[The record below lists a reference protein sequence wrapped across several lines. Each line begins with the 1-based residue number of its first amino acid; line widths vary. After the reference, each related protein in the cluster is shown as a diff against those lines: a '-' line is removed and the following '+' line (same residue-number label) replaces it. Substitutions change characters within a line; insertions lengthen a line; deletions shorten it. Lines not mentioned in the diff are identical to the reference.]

1 MWAPSSPARF
11 SKRSSKTLRLTAN
24 SHSLPDGRST
34 ITLRPPTAINSTKS
48 SFAWGRARTCC
59 ARSSRSSTG
68 QHAGFRQSP
77 QTFSRGNFSRSR
89 TIVCNPARA
98 QNAAQLDPAGPPP
111 TIATSNVSISFSL
124 EEMQPAQS
132 HFGARKSCLSC
143 WVYVAGADGAQF
155 RNDCESK
162 LMGWSLPILRVA
174 GIQLRIHVTFLLL
187 IAWLAFGYYAE
198 GGSAAAAARVLFIL
212 LLFAC
217 VVLHEFGHALAAK
230 AFGINTPDI
239 TLLPI
244 GGVARLERM
253 PEKPV
258 QELVIALAGPMVNV
272 VIALG
277 LFVAG
282 GSQAF
287 LNPSN
292 VEGGGLIAQL
302 LTINILLLLFNF
314 LPAFPMDGGRV
325 LRALLA
331 TRLSYAR
338 ATQVA
343 ASIGQGFA
351 FVFGFIGLIWNPFLI
366 FIALFVYIG
375 ASQEAALAQ
384 MKDVSRRFPVS
395 SAMVRE
401 FHTLPENATLQEAV
415 DALLATSQHD
425 FPVVDEAGNVAGVLT
440 RHDLIAA
447 LRKDDPQLRVS
458 DVMRRDIP
466 TVTTG
471 TRFEEAFRIMQ
482 ECNCPAVPVLDSMK
496 RLVGLLTPENVTE
509 LMMVHSALP
518 QRRPA

>member
-1 MWAPSSPARF
+1 MSKSAPGAAPGAAATFRIAAFPAGLGRT
-11 SKRSSKTLRLTAN
+11 RPVPENACLTGLFG
-24 SHSLPDGRST
+24 H
-34 ITLRPPTAINSTKS
+34 
-48 SFAWGRARTCC
+48 
-59 ARSSRSSTG
+59 
-68 QHAGFRQSP
+68 
-77 QTFSRGNFSRSR
+77 
-89 TIVCNPARA
+89 RA
-98 QNAAQLDPAGPPP
+98 QSVKWSFR
-111 TIATSNVSISFSL
+111 IAT
-124 EEMQPAQS
+124 
-132 HFGARKSCLSC
+132 
-143 WVYVAGADGAQF
+143 
-155 RNDCESK
+155 
-162 LMGWSLPILRVA
+162 VA
-174 GIQLRIHVTFLLL
+174 GIQVRIHFTFLLL
-187 IAWLAFGYYAE
+187 LGFYAWIYYTE
-198 GGSAAAAARVLFIL
+198 GGPKAAVDGVAFTLLIFLCVL
-212 LLFAC
+212 
-217 VVLHEFGHALAAK
+217 LHELGHAFAAK
-230 AFGINTPDI
+230 AYGIRTPDI

-282 GSQAF
+282 GSQAL
-287 LNPSN
+287 LNPSTI
-292 VEGGGLIAQL
+292 EGGGLIAQL
-302 LTINILLLLFNF
+302 LTINILLLLFNL

-343 ASIGQGFA
+343 ATVGQGFA

-375 ASQEAALAQ
+375 ATQEAALAQ

-401 FHTLPENATLQEAV
+401 FRTLTENASLQEAV

-425 FPVVDEAGNVAGVLT
+425 FPVVDETGSVAGLLT

-447 LRKDDPQLRVS
+447 LRKDDPHLRVS

-496 RLVGLLTPENVTE
+496 RLVGLLTPENVSE
-509 LMMVHSALP
+509 LMMVQSALP
-518 QRRPA
+518 RRRVS

>member
-1 MWAPSSPARF
+1 
-11 SKRSSKTLRLTAN
+11 
-24 SHSLPDGRST
+24 
-34 ITLRPPTAINSTKS
+34 
-48 SFAWGRARTCC
+48 
-59 ARSSRSSTG
+59 
-68 QHAGFRQSP
+68 
-77 QTFSRGNFSRSR
+77 
-89 TIVCNPARA
+89 
-98 QNAAQLDPAGPPP
+98 
-111 TIATSNVSISFSL
+111 
-124 EEMQPAQS
+124 
-132 HFGARKSCLSC
+132 
-143 WVYVAGADGAQF
+143 
-155 RNDCESK
+155 
-162 LMGWSLPILRVA
+162 MGWSLPIFRIA

-187 IAWLAFGYYAE
+187 IGWLAFSYY
-198 GGSAAAAARVLFIL
+198 SAVDSAVAAARILFVL

-282 GSQAF
+282 GSQAL
-287 LNPSN
+287 LNPST
-292 VEGGGLIAQL
+292 VEGGGLVAQL
-302 LTINILLLLFNF
+302 LTINILLVLFNL

-331 TRLSYAR
+331 TRMSYAR

-343 ASIGQGFA
+343 ATVGQGFA
-351 FVFGFIGLIWNPFLI
+351 FVFGFLGLLNPNWFMLI

-401 FHTLPENATLQEAV
+401 FRTLSEGASLEEAV

-425 FPVVDEAGNVAGVLT
+425 FPVVDETGNVVGLLT
-440 RHDLIAA
+440 RQNLISA
-447 LRKDDPQLRVS
+447 LRKNYPTLRVA

-471 TRFEEAFRIMQ
+471 
-482 ECNCPAVPVLDSMK
+482 
-496 RLVGLLTPENVTE
+496 
-509 LMMVHSALP
+509 
-518 QRRPA
+518 

>member
-1 MWAPSSPARF
+1 M
-11 SKRSSKTLRLTAN
+11 KDTQ
-24 SHSLPDGRST
+24 T
-34 ITLRPPTAINSTKS
+34 ITPLRQYSITQLPNRRWRAIQY
-48 SFAWGRARTCC
+48 R
-59 ARSSRSSTG
+59 
-68 QHAGFRQSP
+68 
-77 QTFSRGNFSRSR
+77 
-89 TIVCNPARA
+89 
-98 QNAAQLDPAGPPP
+98 
-111 TIATSNVSISFSL
+111 
-124 EEMQPAQS
+124 
-132 HFGARKSCLSC
+132 
-143 WVYVAGADGAQF
+143 
-155 RNDCESK
+155 SK
-162 LMGWSLPILRVA
+162 LVQMSWSLPIFRVA
-174 GIQLRIHVTFLLL
+174 GIQLRIHITFLLL
-187 IAWLAFGYYAE
+187 IAWLAFGYYAQ
-198 GGSAAAAARVLFIL
+198 GGSAVAASRVIFVL
-212 LLFAC
+212 LLFLC
-217 VVLHEFGHALAAK
+217 VVLHEFGHAFAAK

-253 PEKPV
+253 PEEPV
-258 QELVIALAGPMVNV
+258 QELIIAVAGPLVNV

-282 GSQAF
+282 GFQAL

-292 VEGGGLIAQL
+292 IEGGGLVAQL
-302 LTINILLLLFNF
+302 LTINIMLVLFNL

-343 ASIGQGFA
+343 ANVGQGFA
-351 FVFGFIGLIWNPFLI
+351 FVFGFIGLLWNPFLL

-401 FHTLPENATLQEAV
+401 FRTLSADDSLQEAV

-425 FPVVDEAGNVAGVLT
+425 FPVVDDSGNVAGLLT
-440 RHDLIAA
+440 RQDLIGA
-447 LRKDDPQLRVS
+447 LRKNDPALRVG

-471 TRFEEAFRIMQ
+471 TRFEDAFRIMQ
-482 ECNCPAVPVLDSMK
+482 ECNCPAVPVLDRMK

-509 LMMVHSALP
+509 LMMVQSAMP
-518 QRRPA
+518 QRRGL

>member
-1 MWAPSSPARF
+1 
-11 SKRSSKTLRLTAN
+11 
-24 SHSLPDGRST
+24 
-34 ITLRPPTAINSTKS
+34 
-48 SFAWGRARTCC
+48 
-59 ARSSRSSTG
+59 
-68 QHAGFRQSP
+68 
-77 QTFSRGNFSRSR
+77 
-89 TIVCNPARA
+89 
-98 QNAAQLDPAGPPP
+98 
-111 TIATSNVSISFSL
+111 
-124 EEMQPAQS
+124 
-132 HFGARKSCLSC
+132 
-143 WVYVAGADGAQF
+143 
-155 RNDCESK
+155 
-162 LMGWSLPILRVA
+162 MGWSLPIVRIA
-174 GIQLRIHVTFLLL
+174 GIQLRIHITFLLL
-187 IAWLAFGYYAE
+187 IVWLAFGYYAQ
-198 GGSAAAAARVLFIL
+198 GGSAVAASRVIFIL
-212 LLFAC
+212 LLFLC
-217 VVLHEFGHALAAK
+217 VVLHEFGHAFAAK

-253 PEKPV
+253 PEEPV
-258 QELVIALAGPMVNV
+258 QELIIAVAGPLVNV

-282 GSQAF
+282 GSQGL
-287 LNPSN
+287 LNPST

-302 LTINILLLLFNF
+302 LTINVILVLFNL

-331 TRLSYAR
+331 TRFSYAR
-338 ATQVA
+338 ATQIA
-343 ASIGQGFA
+343 ATVGQGFA
-351 FVFGFIGLIWNPFLI
+351 FVFGFMGLFGPNPFLL

-401 FHTLPENATLQEAV
+401 FRTLSENDSLQEAV

-425 FPVVDEAGNVAGVLT
+425 FPVVNETSNVTGVLT

-447 LRKDDPQLRVS
+447 LRKNDPALTVG

-471 TRFEEAFRIMQ
+471 TRFEDAFRIMQ

-509 LMMVHSALP
+509 LMMIQSAMP
-518 QRRPA
+518 RRRVL

>member
-1 MWAPSSPARF
+1 
-11 SKRSSKTLRLTAN
+11 
-24 SHSLPDGRST
+24 
-34 ITLRPPTAINSTKS
+34 
-48 SFAWGRARTCC
+48 
-59 ARSSRSSTG
+59 
-68 QHAGFRQSP
+68 
-77 QTFSRGNFSRSR
+77 
-89 TIVCNPARA
+89 
-98 QNAAQLDPAGPPP
+98 
-111 TIATSNVSISFSL
+111 
-124 EEMQPAQS
+124 
-132 HFGARKSCLSC
+132 
-143 WVYVAGADGAQF
+143 
-155 RNDCESK
+155 
-162 LMGWSLPILRVA
+162 MGWSIPIFRVA
-174 GIQLRIHVTFLLL
+174 GIQLRIHITFLLL
-187 IAWLAFGYYAE
+187 IAWLAFGYYAQ
-198 GGSAAAAARVLFIL
+198 GGSAVAASRVIFVL
-212 LLFAC
+212 LLFLC
-217 VVLHEFGHALAAK
+217 VVLHEFGHAFAAK

-253 PEKPV
+253 PEEPV
-258 QELVIALAGPMVNV
+258 QELIIAVAGPLVNV

-282 GSQAF
+282 GSQAL
-287 LNPSN
+287 LNPST

-302 LTINILLLLFNF
+302 LTINVVLVLFNL
-314 LPAFPMDGGRV
+314 LPG
-325 LRALLA
+325 
-331 TRLSYAR
+331 

-343 ASIGQGFA
+343 ATVGQGFA
-351 FVFGFIGLIWNPFLI
+351 FVFGFIGLLWNPFLI

-401 FHTLPENATLQEAV
+401 FRTLSEDASLQEAV

-425 FPVVDEAGNVAGVLT
+425 FPVVNETGNVTGVLT

-447 LRKDDPQLRVS
+447 LRKNDPTLAVG

-471 TRFEEAFRIMQ
+471 TRFEDAFRIMQ

-509 LMMVHSALP
+509 LMMIQSAMP
-518 QRRPA
+518 RRRAS

>member
-1 MWAPSSPARF
+1 
-11 SKRSSKTLRLTAN
+11 
-24 SHSLPDGRST
+24 
-34 ITLRPPTAINSTKS
+34 
-48 SFAWGRARTCC
+48 
-59 ARSSRSSTG
+59 
-68 QHAGFRQSP
+68 
-77 QTFSRGNFSRSR
+77 
-89 TIVCNPARA
+89 
-98 QNAAQLDPAGPPP
+98 
-111 TIATSNVSISFSL
+111 
-124 EEMQPAQS
+124 
-132 HFGARKSCLSC
+132 
-143 WVYVAGADGAQF
+143 
-155 RNDCESK
+155 
-162 LMGWSLPILRVA
+162 MGWSIPIFRVA

-187 IAWLAFGYYAE
+187 IAWLAFGYYAQ
-198 GGSAAAAARVLFIL
+198 GGSVAAASRVIFIL
-212 LLFAC
+212 LLFLC
-217 VVLHEFGHALAAK
+217 VVLHEFGHAFAAK

-253 PEKPV
+253 PEEPL
-258 QELVIALAGPMVNV
+258 QELVIAVAGPMVNV

-287 LNPSN
+287 FNPSTI
-292 VEGGGLIAQL
+292 EGGSLVAQL
-302 LTINILLLLFNF
+302 MTINILLLLFNL

-331 TRLSYAR
+331 TRMTYAR

-343 ASIGQGFA
+343 ALIGQGFA
-351 FVFGFIGLIWNPFLI
+351 FAFGFIGLLFNPFLI

-375 ASQEAALAQ
+375 ASQKAALAQ

-401 FHTLPENATLQEAV
+401 FRTLAASATLDEAV

-425 FPVVDEAGNVAGVLT
+425 FPVVDDTGNVAGLLT
-440 RHDLIAA
+440 RHDLIPA
-447 LRKDDPQLRVS
+447 LRKSDPILRVG

-471 TRFEEAFRIMQ
+471 TRFEDAFRIMQ
-482 ECNCPAVPVLDSMK
+482 ECNCPAVPVLDRMK

-509 LMMVHSALP
+509 LMMVHSAMP
-518 QRRPA
+518 RRRAT

>member
-1 MWAPSSPARF
+1 
-11 SKRSSKTLRLTAN
+11 
-24 SHSLPDGRST
+24 
-34 ITLRPPTAINSTKS
+34 
-48 SFAWGRARTCC
+48 
-59 ARSSRSSTG
+59 
-68 QHAGFRQSP
+68 
-77 QTFSRGNFSRSR
+77 
-89 TIVCNPARA
+89 
-98 QNAAQLDPAGPPP
+98 
-111 TIATSNVSISFSL
+111 
-124 EEMQPAQS
+124 
-132 HFGARKSCLSC
+132 
-143 WVYVAGADGAQF
+143 
-155 RNDCESK
+155 
-162 LMGWSLPILRVA
+162 MGWSLPIFRVA
-174 GIQLRIHVTFLLL
+174 GIQLRIHITYLLL
-187 IAWLAFGYYAE
+187 IGWVAFGYYAV
-198 GGSAAAAARVLFIL
+198 GCSAVAASRVIFIL
-212 LLFAC
+212 LLFVC
-217 VVLHEFGHALAAK
+217 VVLHEFGHAFAAK

-253 PEKPV
+253 PEEPV
-258 QELVIALAGPMVNV
+258 QELIIAVAGPMVNV

-287 LNPSN
+287 VDSST
-292 VEGGGLIAQL
+292 VEGGGFIAQL
-302 LTINILLLLFNF
+302 MTINIMLVLFNL

-343 ASIGQGFA
+343 ATVGQGFA
-351 FVFGFIGLIWNPFLI
+351 FVFGFIGLVWNPFLI

-401 FHTLPENATLQEAV
+401 FRTLAENATLEEAV

-425 FPVVDEAGNVAGVLT
+425 FPVANETGDVAGVLT

-447 LRKDDPQLRVS
+447 LRKNDPTLRVG

-471 TRFEEAFRIMQ
+471 TRFEDAFRIMQ

-509 LMMVHSALP
+509 LMMIQSAMPRGRAL
-518 QRRPA
+518 

>member
-1 MWAPSSPARF
+1 
-11 SKRSSKTLRLTAN
+11 
-24 SHSLPDGRST
+24 
-34 ITLRPPTAINSTKS
+34 
-48 SFAWGRARTCC
+48 
-59 ARSSRSSTG
+59 
-68 QHAGFRQSP
+68 
-77 QTFSRGNFSRSR
+77 
-89 TIVCNPARA
+89 
-98 QNAAQLDPAGPPP
+98 
-111 TIATSNVSISFSL
+111 
-124 EEMQPAQS
+124 
-132 HFGARKSCLSC
+132 
-143 WVYVAGADGAQF
+143 
-155 RNDCESK
+155 
-162 LMGWSLPILRVA
+162 MGWSIPIFRVA

-187 IAWLAFGYYAE
+187 IAWLAFGYYAQ
-198 GGSAAAAARVLFIL
+198 GGSVAAASRVIFVL
-212 LLFAC
+212 LLFLC
-217 VVLHEFGHALAAK
+217 VVLHEFGHAFAAK

-253 PEKPV
+253 PEEPL
-258 QELVIALAGPMVNV
+258 QELVIAVAGPMVNV

-287 LNPSN
+287 FNPSTI
-292 VEGGGLIAQL
+292 EGGSLVAQL
-302 LTINILLLLFNF
+302 MTINILLLLFNL

-331 TRLSYAR
+331 TRMTYAR

-343 ASIGQGFA
+343 ALIGQGFA
-351 FVFGFIGLIWNPFLI
+351 FAFGFIGLLFNPFLI
-366 FIALFVYIG
+366 FIAFFVYIG

-401 FHTLPENATLQEAV
+401 FRTLAASATLDEAV

-425 FPVVDEAGNVAGVLT
+425 FPVVDDTGNVAGLLT
-440 RHDLIAA
+440 RHDLIPA
-447 LRKDDPQLRVS
+447 LRKSDPSLRVG

-471 TRFEEAFRIMQ
+471 TRFEDAFRIMQ
-482 ECNCPAVPVLDSMK
+482 ECNCPAVPVLDRMM

-509 LMMVHSALP
+509 LMMVHSAMP
-518 QRRPA
+518 RRRVT

>member
-1 MWAPSSPARF
+1 
-11 SKRSSKTLRLTAN
+11 
-24 SHSLPDGRST
+24 
-34 ITLRPPTAINSTKS
+34 
-48 SFAWGRARTCC
+48 
-59 ARSSRSSTG
+59 
-68 QHAGFRQSP
+68 
-77 QTFSRGNFSRSR
+77 
-89 TIVCNPARA
+89 
-98 QNAAQLDPAGPPP
+98 
-111 TIATSNVSISFSL
+111 
-124 EEMQPAQS
+124 
-132 HFGARKSCLSC
+132 
-143 WVYVAGADGAQF
+143 
-155 RNDCESK
+155 
-162 LMGWSLPILRVA
+162 MGWSLPIFRIA
-174 GIQLRIHVTFLLL
+174 GIQLRIHVTFVLL
-187 IAWLAFGYYAE
+187 IAWLAFGYYAQ
-198 GGSAAAAARVLFIL
+198 GGSPAAAEGVIFVL
-212 LLFAC
+212 LLFLC

-230 AFGINTPDI
+230 SFGINTPDI

-253 PEKPV
+253 PEEPK
-258 QELVIALAGPMVNV
+258 QELLIAVAGPAVNV

-282 GSQAF
+282 GSF
-287 LNPSN
+287 INPFVNPAAS
-292 VEGGGLIAQL
+292 EGVGLISQL
-302 LTINILLLLFNF
+302 LIINVLLVAFNL

-331 TRLSYAR
+331 TRMSYAR
-338 ATQVA
+338 ATQIA
-343 ASIGQGFA
+343 ATVGQGFA

-401 FHTLPENATLQEAV
+401 FRTLPENATLEEAV

-425 FPVVDEAGNVAGVLT
+425 FPVVDETGNVAGVLT

-447 LRKDDPQLRVS
+447 LRKNDPALRVG
-458 DVMRRDIP
+458 DVMRRNIP

-509 LMMVHSALP
+509 LMMIQSAMP
-518 QRRPA
+518 RRRIL

>member
-1 MWAPSSPARF
+1 
-11 SKRSSKTLRLTAN
+11 
-24 SHSLPDGRST
+24 
-34 ITLRPPTAINSTKS
+34 
-48 SFAWGRARTCC
+48 
-59 ARSSRSSTG
+59 
-68 QHAGFRQSP
+68 
-77 QTFSRGNFSRSR
+77 
-89 TIVCNPARA
+89 
-98 QNAAQLDPAGPPP
+98 
-111 TIATSNVSISFSL
+111 
-124 EEMQPAQS
+124 
-132 HFGARKSCLSC
+132 
-143 WVYVAGADGAQF
+143 
-155 RNDCESK
+155 
-162 LMGWSLPILRVA
+162 MGWSIPIFRVA

-187 IAWLAFGYYAE
+187 IAWLAFGYYAQ
-198 GGSAAAAARVLFIL
+198 GGSAVALSRVIFVL
-212 LLFAC
+212 LLFLC
-217 VVLHEFGHALAAK
+217 VVLHEFGHAFAAK

-253 PEKPV
+253 PEEPL
-258 QELVIALAGPMVNV
+258 QELVIAVAGPMVNV

-282 GSQAF
+282 GSQVF
-287 LNPSN
+287 FNPSTI
-292 VEGGGLIAQL
+292 EGGSLVAQL
-302 LTINILLLLFNF
+302 MTINILLLLFNL

-331 TRLSYAR
+331 TRMTYAR

-343 ASIGQGFA
+343 ALIGQGFA
-351 FVFGFIGLIWNPFLI
+351 FAFGFIGLLYNPFLI

-401 FHTLPENATLQEAV
+401 FRTLAADATLDEAV

-425 FPVVDEAGNVAGVLT
+425 FPVVDETGNVAGLLT

-447 LRKDDPQLRVS
+447 LRKNDPALHVG

-471 TRFEEAFRIMQ
+471 TRFEDAFRIMQ
-482 ECNCPAVPVLDSMK
+482 ECNCPAVPVLDRMK

-509 LMMVHSALP
+509 LMMVHSAMP
-518 QRRPA
+518 RRRVT

>member
-1 MWAPSSPARF
+1 
-11 SKRSSKTLRLTAN
+11 
-24 SHSLPDGRST
+24 
-34 ITLRPPTAINSTKS
+34 
-48 SFAWGRARTCC
+48 
-59 ARSSRSSTG
+59 
-68 QHAGFRQSP
+68 
-77 QTFSRGNFSRSR
+77 
-89 TIVCNPARA
+89 
-98 QNAAQLDPAGPPP
+98 
-111 TIATSNVSISFSL
+111 
-124 EEMQPAQS
+124 
-132 HFGARKSCLSC
+132 
-143 WVYVAGADGAQF
+143 
-155 RNDCESK
+155 
-162 LMGWSLPILRVA
+162 MGWSLPIFRIA

-187 IAWLAFGYYAE
+187 IGWLAFGYYAE
-198 GGSAAAAARVLFIL
+198 GGSPAAASRVLFIV
-212 LLFAC
+212 LLFVC
-217 VVLHEFGHALAAK
+217 VVLHEFGHAFAAK

-253 PEKPV
+253 PEKPT

-287 LNPSN
+287 LNPPTL
-292 VEGGGLIAQL
+292 EGGGLISQL
-302 LTINILLLLFNF
+302 LTINILLLLFNL

-425 FPVVDEAGNVAGVLT
+425 FPVLDETGSVAGVLT

-447 LRKDDPQLRVS
+447 LRKDDPQLRVG

-482 ECNCPAVPVLDSMK
+482 ECNCPAVPVLDGMK

-509 LMMVHSALP
+509 LMMIQSAMP
-518 QRRPA
+518 RRRLS

>member
-1 MWAPSSPARF
+1 
-11 SKRSSKTLRLTAN
+11 
-24 SHSLPDGRST
+24 
-34 ITLRPPTAINSTKS
+34 
-48 SFAWGRARTCC
+48 
-59 ARSSRSSTG
+59 
-68 QHAGFRQSP
+68 
-77 QTFSRGNFSRSR
+77 
-89 TIVCNPARA
+89 
-98 QNAAQLDPAGPPP
+98 
-111 TIATSNVSISFSL
+111 
-124 EEMQPAQS
+124 
-132 HFGARKSCLSC
+132 
-143 WVYVAGADGAQF
+143 
-155 RNDCESK
+155 
-162 LMGWSLPILRVA
+162 MGWSLPIFRIA
-174 GIQLRIHVTFLLL
+174 GIQLRIHVTFVLL
-187 IAWLAFGYYAE
+187 IAWLAFGYYAQ
-198 GGSAAAAARVLFIL
+198 GGSPAAAEGVIFVL
-212 LLFAC
+212 LLFLC

-253 PEKPV
+253 PEEPK
-258 QELVIALAGPMVNV
+258 QELLIAVAGPAVNV

-282 GSQAF
+282 GSF
-287 LNPSN
+287 INPFVN
-292 VEGGGLIAQL
+292 PAAPEGIGLVSQL
-302 LTINILLLLFNF
+302 LIINVLLVAFNL

-331 TRLSYAR
+331 TRMSYAR
-338 ATQVA
+338 ATQIA
-343 ASIGQGFA
+343 ATVGQGFA

-401 FHTLPENATLQEAV
+401 FRTLPENATLEEAV

-425 FPVVDEAGNVAGVLT
+425 FPVVDETGNVAGVLT

-447 LRKDDPQLRVS
+447 LRKNDPALRVG
-458 DVMRRDIP
+458 DVMRRNIP

-509 LMMVHSALP
+509 LMMIQSAMP
-518 QRRPA
+518 RRRIL